1 MSEMCVCV
9 CVHLCMYVT
18 LSFEVTKLKKA
29 NLWFTRHYG
38 PALGLFRRIG
48 NMVLNCIKTS
58 YFLFAVPDLKIL
70 FLAQKLNELE
80 DFKENHR
87 NLLNKSI
94 DASK

>member
-1 MSEMCVCV
+1 MVYKALWAGLRV
-9 CVHLCMYVT
+9 VQKDWQHGL
-18 LSFEVTKLKKA
+18 KLHQ
-29 NLWFTRHYG
+29 N
-38 PALGLFRRIG
+38 FRP
-48 NMVLNCIKTS
+48 